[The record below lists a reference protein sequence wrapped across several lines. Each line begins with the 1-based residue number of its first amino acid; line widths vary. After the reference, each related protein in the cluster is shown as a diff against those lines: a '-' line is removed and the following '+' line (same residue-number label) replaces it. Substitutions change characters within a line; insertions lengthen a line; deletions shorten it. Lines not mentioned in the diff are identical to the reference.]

1 LPPAASVG
9 EEVPPRPVARGG
21 QGAVVAAVPSG
32 AVHPEA
38 TSDTPRH
45 NPTAG
50 LMFMVSISPAGGYGA
65 FAWCTTI
72 HRHVTSRTPD
82 TASVADRDRL
92 DLPVEP
98 PTKFELVINMKTAK
112 ALGLTI
118 PPSVLA
124 RVDELI
130 EW

>member
-1 LPPAASVG
+1 VSLLTPSSIAGASRGATPLPPAASVG

-65 FAWCTTI
+65 FA
-72 HRHVTSRTPD
+72 
-82 TASVADRDRL
+82 
-92 DLPVEP
+92 
-98 PTKFELVINMKTAK
+98 
-112 ALGLTI
+112 
-118 PPSVLA
+118 
-124 RVDELI
+124 
-130 EW
+130 